1 MKSEVEFGDYPVR
14 IIPLCQIPR
23 SIVVDFPMR
32 LSIHQQLRKSVKT
45 IMDVIFPSDLLSV
58 DLVSH
63 FTQLVSVYILWKR
76 ENYWFSDF
84 FREYRNRPAAWIG
97 LKVNFPITEKPVNT
111 GYFVQYNYLTQF
123 ILFLCSTLH
132 RGVFRT
138 SSDI

>member
-45 IMDVIFPSDLLSV
+45 IMDVIFPSYLLSV

-63 FTQLVSVYILWKR
+63 FYATGLSIFSENKRKLLV
-76 ENYWFSDF
+76 F
-84 FREYRNRPAAWIG
+84 
-97 LKVNFPITEKPVNT
+97 
-111 GYFVQYNYLTQF
+111 
-123 ILFLCSTLH
+123 
-132 RGVFRT
+132 
-138 SSDI
+138 